1 MRPGCLVSALFFL
14 LAIGAVI
21 FIVAPVIF
29 AGEALAQQS
38 AQLQGSLLCGAGES
52 YHMESFRESYHR
64 PGEASIRAVCIDA
77 RGQRNEVTGSLILLI
92 VAAVVLPSILGV
104 VTLAASTPMRVTWR
118 GPGSTSVHV
127 SGDVDQLT
135 PEMQAQLRRVG
146 LGGVVDLVEQQRRG
160 GGDDAPSVYGMSMG
174 DFNRKLQERP
184 AEGGKSLA
192 QKLQDLAE
200 ARDRRHISDEEYET
214 LRKRILDEFGLR

>member
-1 MRPGCLVSALFFL
+1 MRLLWFISEILFGLGGVLFFL
-14 LAIGAVI
+14 
-21 FIVAPVIF
+21 APLLF
-29 AGEALAQQS
+29 AEMPV
-38 AQLQGSLLCGAGES
+38 AQLSDQIQESIFCGTGES
-52 YHMESFRESYHR
+52 YSLETFREEYHE
-64 PGEASIRAVCIDA
+64 PGELGMRAICQA
-77 RGQRNEVTGSLILLI
+77 ENGQRREVTGWMVLVLAGMI
-92 VAAVVLPSILGV
+92 VLPMALGFV
-104 VTLAASTPMRVTWR
+104 GLMTIARRRPARSTPYETSYMRI
-118 GPGSTSVHV
+118 

-135 PEMQAQLRRVG
+135 PEVQEKLRRVG

-160 GGDDAPSVYGMSMG
+160 ASDDAPSVYGMSMG

-184 AEGGKSLA
+184 AAGGKSLA

>member
-1 MRPGCLVSALFFL
+1 MRLGCLVGPLFFL

-29 AGEALAQQS
+29 EGQALAQQS

-52 YHMESFRESYHR
+52 YRLESFRESFHR
-64 PGEASIRAVCIDA
+64 PGEAGLRAVCIDA

-92 VAAVVLPSILGV
+92 LAAVALPSILGV
-104 VTLAASTPMRVTWR
+104 VALAAGAPMRVTWR

-146 LGGVVDLVEQQRRG
+146 LGGVVDQIEQQRRG
-160 GGDDAPSVYGMSMG
+160 SDDVPSVYGMSMG

-192 QKLQDLAE
+192 QQLQDLAE
-200 ARDRRHISDEEYET
+200 ARDRRHISDEEYEM
-214 LRKRILDEFGLR
+214 LRKRILDDFGLR